1 MPPPYFLLRESMK
14 KRTGCKYPAAPK
26 DEDLITPIYGQPS
39 RWYPGR
45 VFYNLPKRRCYFSYF
60 TPFAVVYD
68 LESGDFEIF
77 DCCGRGAPSV
87 WQKMWLRFRI
97 WRMRR
102 KVRKALQQK

>member
-1 MPPPYFLLRESMK
+1 MK

-26 DEDLITPIYGQPS
+26 DEDLITPIYGRPLRWRQS
-39 RWYPGR
+39 RVSYRLERWEG
-45 VFYNLPKRRCYFSYF
+45 FSCF
-60 TPFAVVYD
+60 PPFAVVYD